1 VIAPAAWSAL
11 TRLGEAQILL
21 PLMLGVCAWL
31 AREAAGR
38 RAAWM
43 WLLATA
49 GAAGLTTLSKVAF
62 IGWELGYA
70 PWDYTGVSGHTMF
83 ACAILPVV
91 LRVVCHGARP
101 TLQRSALLAGVLL
114 ALAVGVSRYMV
125 GAHSVS
131 EIVLGVALGLPA
143 AGIALRGLE
152 RSPVQAAAS
161 PPWLLLAVA
170 AWLMTLS
177 AVAPPSRTHD
187 AVTRLS
193 MALSQRA
200 APYTRA
206 QMHQAW
212 RRAQHH
218 SNTSAAASKG
228 AAASLAATS
237 GCTTPAGSGHWM
249 PMAASSKRMERS
261 QSLA

>member
-1 VIAPAAWSAL
+1 MSPAGWSAL

-21 PLMLGVCAWL
+21 PLMLGV
-31 AREAAGR
+31 
-38 RAAWM
+38 AAWM
-43 WLLATA
+43 ARRPAGRAGACVWLLATA
-49 GAAGLTTLSKVAF
+49 VAAVLTTVSKVAF
-62 IGWELGYA
+62 IGYEVGYA
-70 PWDYTGVSGHTMF
+70 PWDFTGISGHTMF

-91 LRVVCHGARP
+91 LRVACDTGRP
-101 TLQRSALLAGVLL
+101 ALQCAAVAAGVLL
-114 ALAVGVSRYMV
+114 ALAVGVSRYEV

-143 AGIALRGLE
+143 VAVALRFIG
-152 RSPVQAAAS
+152 RSTEGPSA
-161 PPWLLLAVA
+161 PPRWGAVAVVAWLLTTGV
-170 AWLMTLS
+170 
-177 AVAPPSRTHD
+177 VAPPSRTHD

-212 RRAQHH
+212 RKAQRH
-218 SNTSAAASKG
+218 SNTSAAASSG
-228 AAASLAATS
+228 AAASLGATS
-237 GCTTPAGSGHWM
+237 GWSTPAGSGQWM
-249 PMAASSKRMERS
+249 PMAASSKRIERS